1 MERFA
6 GIRFVLRHRA
16 AINALFGLLPLAG
29 GIYASLQT
37 ASLGAL
43 VAGIIAAPIVWLV
56 VRVMLEVVD
65 VVAET
70 LIPR

>member
-1 MERFA
+1 MCSSD
-6 GIRFVLRHRA
+6 LA
-16 AINALFGLLPLAG
+16 AINALFGLLPLAAG
-29 GIYASLQT
+29 LYAWFE
-37 ASLGAL
+37 AGRAGAL
-43 VAGIIAAPIVWLV
+43 LVGLVLAPIVWLV

>member
-6 GIRFVLRHRA
+6 GIRFVLRYRA
-16 AINALFGLLPLAG
+16 AINALFGLLPLVA
-29 GIYASLQT
+29 GIYAWMQT
-37 ASLGAL
+37 TSVGGL
-43 VAGIIAAPIVWLV
+43 VAGVIAAPIAWLV